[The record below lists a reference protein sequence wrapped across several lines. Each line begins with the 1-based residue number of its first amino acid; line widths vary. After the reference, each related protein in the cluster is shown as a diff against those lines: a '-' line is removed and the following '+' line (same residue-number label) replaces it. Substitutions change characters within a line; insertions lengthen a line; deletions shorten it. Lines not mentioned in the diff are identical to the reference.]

1 MRLIAKIFVLVLLM
15 IPAAQA
21 YDAKDMKQFYAE
33 DSYPTAAQCAGCH
46 QQIYNEWASSNH
58 AYASISLKTLTQLQ
72 HNVQVVINK
81 YTMNGRHP
89 IMLTRLFRRCFI
101 SLNRRLMISLLEPLE
116 HSVFDVTN
124 RLELKEEKRV
134 SCLFGTAAK

>member
-1 MRLIAKIFVLVLLM
+1 M
-15 IPAAQA
+15 
-21 YDAKDMKQFYAE
+21 
-33 DSYPTAAQCAGCH
+33 
-46 QQIYNEWASSNH
+46 
-58 AYASISLKTLTQLQ
+58 LKTLTQLQ

-116 HSVFDVTN
+116 HSVFAVTN
-124 RLELKEEKRV
+124 RSELKEEKRV
-134 SCLFGTAAK
+134 SCLFGTAVK